1 MTVQKWKEKG
11 NLQVNVITVS
21 VTAKLLPFPV
31 YCVFSCCSKWGRNNF
46 LCWVTYVLC
55 SDVLFDRR
63 NSTSFSF
70 GYSGY
75 FLFVPGKCRCWL
87 VNVVVV
93 FITFLRI
100 TGNQL
105 WVPNNRIISSI
116 LDDSF
121 LTFNSVFQTNLNGGK
136 QYIYKQIVSSF
147 F

>member
-1 MTVQKWKEKG
+1 MLLLFLS
-11 NLQVNVITVS
+11 LQNSCHFRYIVFLVVVLNEAGIIS
-21 VTAKLLPFPV
+21 FAESRMS
-31 YCVFSCCSKWGRNNF
+31 CVLMFCSIE
-46 LCWVTYVLC
+46 
-55 SDVLFDRR
+55 RR